1 MVKYLTR
8 YYFHATL
15 SHEIGSRA
23 SLYPRKF
30 SEHISAF
37 VSRFRRPFVFMS
49 LQNPFLATPLFS
61 HPYKTPG
68 MYHHSIRKGQ
78 KVTQQTANPNF
89 INNSSRCTRGHAPAA
104 VYTRMSNL

>member
-8 YYFHATL
+8 YYFRGTL
-15 SHEIGSRA
+15 SHEIGLQPRFT
-23 SLYPRKF
+23 LRKF

-49 LQNPFLATPLFS
+49 LQNHFPATPLFS

-68 MYHHSIRKGQ
+68 MYPQLHPQR
-78 KVTQQTANPNF
+78 TENDPAN
-89 INNSSRCTRGHAPAA
+89 R
-104 VYTRMSNL
+104 